1 MTPDFLF
8 QAVIYLL
15 AAVAAVPIAKHLGL
29 GSVLG
34 YLLAGVVIGPSL
46 LGLVGEVEDVQ
57 HFAEFGV
64 VMMLFVVGLELRP
77 SLLWR
82 LRGPILGTG
91 SAQVLGTAGGVTAVA
106 LLLGMAWPVAVTI
119 GLILTMSSTAIVIQ
133 SLAERKVLNTRGG
146 QACFSVLLFQDI
158 AVIPILAVLPWLA
171 QANGGHAA
179 EGGHGHES
187 ALAHLPQWAQTLCTI
202 GAVVGVVVVAHYF
215 LRYVFR
221 YVAASKLRE
230 MFTIVA
236 LLVVA
241 GVAWLMHL
249 VGLSAA
255 LGTFIAGVV
264 LAESEYRHQLEA
276 DVEPFKGLLLG
287 LFFMAVG
294 AGLNLGLVMA
304 QPGLVMLLVLGLIG
318 VKFLVLLALG
328 GLFRL
333 GWGATFLFAC
343 ALAQGGEFC
352 FVLLGTAGQS
362 GLLGAEVLGPLNAAV
377 ALSMALTPLLLIV
390 SDRLIQPRFAK
401 MKPKREHDVVESHDH
416 PVILAGF
423 GRFGHIIG
431 RLLQANGFGVT
442 VLDSDPDQVEM
453 LARFGLKSFYGDA
466 SRADLLAAAG
476 AEKAR
481 LFVCAVD
488 DEAKS
493 LEIVDLVRHEFPH
506 LRILARAT
514 SRNHAYELIKRGIPD
529 FRRDLLGSSLDLS
542 VDILRALGYR
552 AHRAVRAVELFRC
565 YEEESVRELAK
576 HFEGDQAT
584 YVSIARQHLENLE
597 SVFRQDLKRQ
607 HLDAEDAWEIA
618 GPKNP

>member
-1 MTPDFLF
+1 LFLKIKLHSSESKEWRGLNSKVALSLIKVGVLHENEVGRRLKKDVSCAFFAVSWVVCGFGLPNTLMTPDFLF

-294 AGLNLGLVMA
+294 AGLNLG
-304 QPGLVMLLVLGLIG
+304 
-318 VKFLVLLALG
+318 
-328 GLFRL
+328 
-333 GWGATFLFAC
+333 W
-343 ALAQGGEFC
+343 
-352 FVLLGTAGQS
+352 S
-362 GLLGAEVLGPLNAAV
+362 W
-377 ALSMALTPLLLIV
+377 
-390 SDRLIQPRFAK
+390 
-401 MKPKREHDVVESHDH
+401 H
-416 PVILAGF
+416 
-423 GRFGHIIG
+423 
-431 RLLQANGFGVT
+431 
-442 VLDSDPDQVEM
+442 
-453 LARFGLKSFYGDA
+453 
-466 SRADLLAAAG
+466 SRA
-476 AEKAR
+476 
-481 LFVCAVD
+481 
-488 DEAKS
+488 
-493 LEIVDLVRHEFPH
+493 
-506 LRILARAT
+506 
-514 SRNHAYELIKRGIPD
+514 
-529 FRRDLLGSSLDLS
+529 
-542 VDILRALGYR
+542 
-552 AHRAVRAVELFRC
+552 
-565 YEEESVRELAK
+565 
-576 HFEGDQAT
+576 
-584 YVSIARQHLENLE
+584 
-597 SVFRQDLKRQ
+597 
-607 HLDAEDAWEIA
+607 W
-618 GPKNP
+618 